1 MKEQGKMAGSFE
13 ILKAGTNSFR
23 FRLTAED
30 GTVVAV
36 SPQFPNLK
44 AVVAGINAVRENAAT
59 GFVVDRR
66 NLGT

>member
-1 MKEQGKMAGSFE
+1 MAGTFE
-13 ILKAGTNSFR
+13 ILKAGTDTFR
-23 FRLTAED
+23 FRLTADD

-36 SPQFPNLK
+36 SPRFHSLK

-66 NLGT
+66 NLGAG